1 MNPRAHLCALGVAL
15 AAVAVT
21 GACGGPS
28 ASTTSTT
35 ASTSS
40 VTSSAAPASTSAT
53 SSTTSSPSA
62 TAPSTLPSSTSGGG
76 ISPAATATV
85 GTDELCSS
93 LRSADFR
100 PTDLTTLP
108 AGSVQDT
115 VGEVVERQERLAS
128 VLTPP
133 GLTEDWQT
141 TLGAFDA
148 IAQRVSDAGK
158 DSAVPGIVR
167 AELAKVA
174 PARDRV
180 LQATAACRRP

>member
-1 MNPRAHLCALGVAL
+1 MNPRASLCALGVAL

-21 GACGGPS
+21 GACAGPS

-35 ASTSS
+35 ASTSA
-40 VTSSAAPASTSAT
+40 TSSAAPASTSAT
-53 SSTTSSPSA
+53 SSATSSPSA

-141 TLGAFDA
+141 TLGAFDV

-180 LQATAACRRP
+180 LEATAACPRP